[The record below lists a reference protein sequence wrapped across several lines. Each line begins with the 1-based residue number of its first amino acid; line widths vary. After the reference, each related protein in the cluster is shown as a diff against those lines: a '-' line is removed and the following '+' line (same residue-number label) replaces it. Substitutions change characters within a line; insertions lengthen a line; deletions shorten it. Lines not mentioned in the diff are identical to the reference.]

1 MAFWRFVPVVFD
13 GLLLL
18 LAVVVESGKVADGFS
33 PVVSGG
39 LLLLLAVVVE
49 SVKVA
54 VGFE

>member
-18 LAVVVESGKVADGFS
+18 LAVVVESGKVAVGFF
-33 PVVSGG
+33 PVAFGG